1 LGKVCFC
8 YLLCAHCKLKERYE
22 ADCIKVNG
30 FIAQQN
36 MLMGKELE
44 KVAAPNF
51 PTLTAEQRK
60 TGKVP
65 NGRTNKQYPRFDFL
79 CV

>member
-1 LGKVCFC
+1 
-8 YLLCAHCKLKERYE
+8 
-22 ADCIKVNG
+22 
-30 FIAQQN
+30 